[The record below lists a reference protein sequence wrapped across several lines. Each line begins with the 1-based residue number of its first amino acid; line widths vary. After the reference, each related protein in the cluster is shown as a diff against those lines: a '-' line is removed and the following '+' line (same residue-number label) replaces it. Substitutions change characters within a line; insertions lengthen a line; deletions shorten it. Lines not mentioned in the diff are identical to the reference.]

1 MKMVVFISGSGTNLQ
16 ALIDNCRLDDYPA
29 RIVAVVSNNPQAYG
43 LVRADQA
50 GIPTVI
56 VPHQGFRNRCEHET
70 EILRRLRPFEPELCV
85 LAGYLRVVTPLL
97 INSFYDRKKDLPG
110 VINIPPADTRQ
121 YQGAHGYEF
130 ALGLLPGS
138 RRLEKTYITVHF
150 VDPGVDTGPI
160 ILQAPVEVH
169 PHDTLDTLRQRGLEV
184 EHRLYPQAVRL
195 IAEGKVRLADGRVHI
210 LA

>member
-1 MKMVVFISGSGTNLQ
+1 MKLVVFISGSGTNLQ
-16 ALIDNCRLDDYPA
+16 ALIDNCRREDYPA

-56 VPHQGFRNRCEHET
+56 VPHQGFRNRREHET

-85 LAGYLRVVTPLL
+85 LAGYMRVVTPLL
-97 INSFYDRKKDLPG
+97 IDSFYNREKDLPG
-110 VINIPPADTRQ
+110 VVNIHPADTRQ

-130 ALGLLPGS
+130 ALGLLEGS

-169 PHDTLDTLRQRGLEV
+169 ADDTIDSLRQRGLEV

-195 IAEGKVRLADGRVHI
+195 IAEGKVRLVDGRVHI